1 MKIIQQKYA
10 LSDQDMTILDTRII
24 TTMMKN
30 RYVVEFDDTPD
41 IDSLDFSGCTGFY
54 HIKSLKSKLYQFW
67 FEKPADGEA
76 FYSTII
82 AYKMSMSTSSNNDK

>member
-1 MKIIQQKYA
+1 MMLDSK
-10 LSDQDMTILDTRII
+10 TITV
-24 TTMMKN
+24 MMKN
-30 RYVVEFDDTPD
+30 RYIVEFDDTPD
-41 IDSLDFSGCTGFY
+41 IESLDFSGCSGFY

-82 AYKMSMSTSSNNDK
+82 AYKMSMSSNNDK

>member
-1 MKIIQQKYA
+1 MKIIKQKYA
-10 LSDQDMTILDTRII
+10 LSEQDLMMLDTRMV
-24 TTMMKN
+24 TAMMKN

-41 IDSLDFSGCTGFY
+41 IESLDFSGCQGFY

-67 FEKPADGEA
+67 FEKPADGDA

-82 AYKMSMSTSSNNDK
+82 AYKMSMSSDNDK